1 MNDKPPAAPAPQPK
15 PDLRSWI
22 KALLSKKET
31 QEDDLRDALEEYIE
45 ELAASET
52 EEIQSVEERSLIT
65 NILNLRDMTVSD
77 VMIPRADIVAIDIE
91 TSSLDLLSLLSEK
104 QFSRIPVYRETL
116 DDILGTVH
124 VKDVLANLAQ
134 NKPIIIQDLIR
145 EAPIVSPALRVI
157 NLILLMR
164 ENKKHLAFVVDEY
177 GGIDGLVTIGDL
189 IESIIGKIHDEHEGK
204 EEETIIEHKDDGI
217 VADGRLPIEEL
228 EKLGLIFNDE
238 ENIEIDANEI
248 NTLAGFL
255 FTIASRV
262 PGRGEIISHE
272 GSGFSFEI
280 LEADPRRVSKVR
292 IHPPKS
298 SDAVTTILDEK

>member
-1 MNDKPPAAPAPQPK
+1 MNDKPPPALPK
-15 PDLRSWI
+15 PDLRTWI
-22 KALLSKKET
+22 KSLLSKKET

-45 ELAASET
+45 ELSGSET
-52 EEIQSVEERSLIT
+52 EEVQSVEERSLIS

-77 VMIPRADIVAIDIE
+77 VMIPRADIVAIDVE

-134 NKPIIIQDLIR
+134 NKPIVISELIR
-145 EAPIVSPALRVI
+145 EAPIISPALRVI

-189 IESIIGKIHDEHEGK
+189 IESIIGKIHDEHESQ
-204 EEETIIEHKDDGI
+204 EDDVLIEHNGGI
-217 VADGRLPIEEL
+217 IADGRLPIEDFEAQFGTVL
-228 EKLGLIFNDE
+228 MDE
-238 ENIEIDANEI
+238 DRDDV
-248 NTLAGFL
+248 NTLGGFL
-255 FTIASRV
+255 FSLASRV
-262 PGRGEIISHE
+262 PGRGEILSHE
-272 GSGFSFEI
+272 DSGMSFEI

-292 IHPPKS
+292 IHPRKE
-298 SDAVTTILDEK
+298 SDTVVTVLDEK